1 MDSIADDLYSN
12 RRNWHYFNFKSGGTK
27 MNEERNNA
35 QTEEKL
41 TDEEVNVY
49 AEDCGASRLNCYTD
63 CFIVS
68 PFLSTQH

>member
-1 MDSIADDLYSN
+1 MS
-12 RRNWHYFNFKSGGTK
+12 
-27 MNEERNNA
+27 EERNNA